1 MKKKRILS
9 TTAHE
14 TLSGWLFVS
23 PWVLGFLMFTIYPII
38 MSFYYSLTNYN
49 VIAAPA
55 YIGFANYANLFKDSV
70 FRTSLY
76 NTLYTVLLGVTLTTF
91 VSLLS
96 AILMNN
102 KKLKGLSFFRVV
114 FFIPT
119 LVPLVINCLLWMW
132 ILQSDIGLINTLLG
146 YLGIQGPQWL
156 ASPAWSKPALILM
169 MIWGCGGSIII
180 YLAGLQ
186 DVPESLYESA
196 ELEGASFWQKTVY
209 ITVPMIS
216 PVMLYNVV
224 SATIGVFQWFAEPL
238 VMTEGG
244 PNNSTLFYSLNLY
257 QNAFQFFKM
266 GYASAMAWVLLVI
279 ALLIILLLFKGLG
292 RLNNR

>member
-1 MKKKRILS
+1 MKHMNTR
-9 TTAHE
+9 THE
-14 TLSGWLFVS
+14 TIAGWLFVS
-23 PWVLGFLMFTIYPII
+23 PWVIGFLLFTIYPIV
-38 MSFYYSLTNYN
+38 MSFYYSLTSYN
-49 VIAAPA
+49 VISDPTF
-55 YIGFANYANLFKDSV
+55 IGAENYVNLFKDSV
-70 FRTSLY
+70 YRTSLF
-76 NTLYTVLLGVTLTTF
+76 NTLYTVGVGVTLTTL

-132 ILQSDIGLINTLLG
+132 ILQTDIGLINTLLG
-146 YLGIQGPQWL
+146 YLGIKGPQWL
-156 ASPAWSKPALILM
+156 ASPVWSKPALILM

-196 ELEGASFWQKTVY
+196 ELEGASFFQKTLY

-216 PVMLYNVV
+216 PVLLYNVIN
-224 SATIGVFQWFAEPL
+224 ATIGVFQWFAEPL

-279 ALLIILLLFKGLG
+279 ALFIIFLLFKGLG
-292 RLNNR
+292 RLNNNT

>member
-1 MKKKRILS
+1 MKHMS
-9 TTAHE
+9 TKTHE

-23 PWVLGFLMFTIYPII
+23 PWILGFLMFTIYPII
-38 MSFYYSLTNYN
+38 MSFYYSLTSYN
-49 VIAAPA
+49 VISEPTF
-55 YIGFANYANLFKDSV
+55 IGFANYVNLFKDSV

-76 NTLYTVLLGVTLTTF
+76 NTLYTVVVGVTLTTI
-91 VSLLS
+91 VSMLS

-102 KKLKGLSFFRVV
+102 KRIKGLSFFRVV

-146 YLGIQGPQWL
+146 YLGIKGPQWL
-156 ASPAWSKPALILM
+156 ASPVWSKPALILM

-196 ELEGASFWQKTVY
+196 ELEGASFWQKTWY
-209 ITVPMIS
+209 ITIPMIS

-224 SATIGVFQWFAEPL
+224 NATIGVFQWFAEPL

-279 ALLIILLLFKGLG
+279 ALLIIFLLFKGLG
-292 RLNNR
+292 RLNNNL